1 MRVRRVFTFWD
12 GTPQREE
19 QLQTAF
25 ETASFFEARL
35 IVAAVAYDSQ
45 EAIKSTCDEQWMHT
59 VEEAKERVREIYA
72 RFKTEDISGDAFPLV
87 TTRSNL
93 ADHINVLRD
102 YADVSVQVPATSR
115 DRFRRPRS
123 AVAPPT
129 FNEAPITDRPMGL
142 LRPS

>member
-1 MRVRRVFTFWD
+1 MRVRKVFTFWD

-19 QLQTAF
+19 QLQAAI
-25 ETASFFEARL
+25 ETASFFKARL
-35 IVAAVAYDSQ
+35 LVAAVAYASQ
-45 EAIKSTCDEQWMHT
+45 ETIKSTCDEQWMHT
-59 VEEAKERVREIYA
+59 VEEARERAGEINA
-72 RFKTEDISGDAFPLV
+72 RLKMQDISGDAFPLI

-93 ADHINVLRD
+93 DDRINVLRD

-129 FNEAPITDRPMGL
+129 SHEAPITDRPMGL
-142 LRPS
+142 LRSS

>member
-1 MRVRRVFTFWD
+1 MRVRKVFTFWD

-19 QLQTAF
+19 QLQTAI

-35 IVAAVAYDSQ
+35 SVAAVAYDSQ
-45 EAIKSTCDEQWMHT
+45 ESIKSTGDEQWMRT
-59 VEEAKERVREIYA
+59 IEEARERVREIYA
-72 RFKTEDISGDAFPLV
+72 RLKTEDISGDAFPLV

-93 ADHINVLRD
+93 DDRINVLRD
-102 YADVSVQVPATSR
+102 YADVLVQVPATSR

-123 AVAPPT
+123 AVAPRAYHEVP
-129 FNEAPITDRPMGL
+129 NTDRPMGF